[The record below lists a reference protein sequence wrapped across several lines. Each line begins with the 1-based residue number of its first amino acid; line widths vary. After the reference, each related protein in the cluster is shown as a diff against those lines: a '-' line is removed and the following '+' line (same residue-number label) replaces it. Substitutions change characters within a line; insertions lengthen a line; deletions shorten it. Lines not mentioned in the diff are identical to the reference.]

1 MIDAEVQESLYE
13 TLVTALTGVATVYDA
28 VPQGATYPY
37 VVIDSQEIVPFDPFN
52 SRRDERFVYLSV
64 WSQYRGQK
72 EVLNILSLI
81 DSALHRKKLPID
93 EGRIAMVYVT
103 DKRTMRE
110 PDNLTFQGAIKVR
123 LITEH

>member
-1 MIDAEVQESLYE
+1 MIDSAVQKSIYE
-13 TLVTALTGVATVYDA
+13 ALSTALSGVANVYDA
-28 VPQGATYPY
+28 VPQNTAYPY
-37 VVIDSQEIVPFDPFN
+37 VVIDSQESVPNEPFT

-72 EVLNILSLI
+72 EVLDILSLI

-93 EGRIAMVYVT
+93 TGRIAIVYV
-103 DKRTMRE
+103 KNRRTMRE
-110 PDNLTFQGAIKVR
+110 PDNLTFQGAATIQ